1 MSAISRSASVIGA
14 AIGSILLSVLAGV
27 LIAALLTPAITVA
40 STTVSTTVGIF
51 DSLPTEVEIRPQP
64 QQNRIFASQDGTEV
78 QIATIFSQ
86 NREEV
91 TWDEVSDFA
100 KDAAVSGED
109 RRYFEHGGIDLPGI
123 ARAAVKNVAG
133 GGVSEGASTIAQ
145 QYVKNTFIQAA
156 LELPT
161 EEERDDAYEEAIAPS
176 FDRKLKEIKLAIA
189 LDKKYSKQ
197 DILLAY
203 LNIANFGGTTYGIEA
218 AAKRYYNTT
227 AKDLTAAQA
236 ASLVGIVQ
244 SPGVLNLQTPEHYP
258 DNQERRDIILGAML
272 TEDKITR
279 VQYDEAIATPV
290 DATTV
295 ILTEPSNG
303 CLVANDH
310 ARFFCDYVQKSI
322 KDLTSLGANE
332 EERAANWK
340 LGGYDIHTTL
350 DLGLQINAQNV
361 SWQYADKNATA
372 LQLGSATVS
381 VEAGTGRILVMAQNK
396 DYNNTEAGGGPS
408 ATAVNF
414 STDREYG
421 GSSGFQPGSTYKVFT
436 LIEWLK
442 QGHGVN
448 EVVNGS
454 PRTES
459 QSSFTNSCT
468 GNPSGA
474 PFKFRN
480 DDSMAGPMTAATGT
494 QFSVNGAFVSMA
506 LQLDLCKIA
515 ETATSLGVHRADGN
529 PLSDTPATVLGTN
542 EVAPLSM
549 AASYAAIGAKGM
561 YCAPIAVD
569 RITAPDGTELAGQAR
584 ECSQQITPEVANTA
598 AFAMAK
604 VMTGG
609 TGRQSNPFNGVEY
622 IGKTGTT
629 DASAATWMVGATTR
643 VGTAVWVGNI
653 VEKVPLRQV
662 RINGLSA
669 AVLRHY
675 IFKATVSAIDNIPVY
690 RGGAFP
696 GPASELLS
704 GTGEPLADVS
714 GQTLDAATAILEGA
728 GHRVKIGAPVD
739 SNLETNKVAA
749 TSPGAGAIVSR
760 NVEVTLLPSNAQLG
774 AVPDVVGDGKSP
786 TASVRQKLAAAG
798 YTGVAADYCVK
809 TSSDK
814 VGRVVSTQP
823 AAGTAIRKTDGIGLG
838 IGTLKC

>member
-1 MSAISRSASVIGA
+1 MSAFSRAASVIGA
-14 AIGSILLSVLAGV
+14 AIGSIMLSVLAGV
-27 LIAALLTPAITVA
+27 LIAAMLTPAITVA
-40 STTVSTTVGIF
+40 STTVETTVGIF
-51 DSLPTEVEIRPQP
+51 DSLPTEVEIKPQP
-64 QQNRIFASQDGTEV
+64 QQNRIFASQDGTDV

-145 QYVKNTFIQAA
+145 QYIKNTFIQAA

-161 EEERDDAYEEAIAPS
+161 EQERDDAYDAAIKTS
-176 FDRKLKEIKLAIA
+176 LERKLKEIKLAIA

-244 SPGVLNLQTPEHYP
+244 SPGVLNLQNPEHYVA
-258 DNQERRDIILGAML
+258 NQERRDIILGAML

-279 VQYDEAIATPV
+279 EQYNEAIATPV

-295 ILTEPSNG
+295 VLTEPSNG

-310 ARFFCDYVQKSI
+310 ARFFCDYVQKLI
-322 KDLTSLGANE
+322 KTIPSLGATP
-332 EERAANWK
+332 EEREANFK
-340 LGGYDIHTTL
+340 LGGYDIYTTL
-350 DLGLQINAQNV
+350 NMNLQINAQDV
-361 SWQYADKNATA
+361 SWQFADKNATA
-372 LQLGSATVS
+372 LQLGSATAS
-381 VEAGTGRILVMAQNK
+381 VEAGSGRILVMAQNK
-396 DYNNTEAGGGPS
+396 DYNNTEAGGGAS

-414 STDREYG
+414 NTDREFG

-442 QGHGVN
+442 QGHGIN

-480 DDSMAGPMTAATGT
+480 DDSMSGPMTAATGT
-494 QFSVNGAFVSMA
+494 QYSVNGAFVSMA

-515 ETATSLGVHRADGN
+515 ETAGSLGVHRADGN

-549 AASYAAIGAKGM
+549 AASYAAIGAHGL
-561 YCAPIAVD
+561 YCKPIAID
-569 RITAPDGTELAGQAR
+569 RIVNAAGAEIGGQAR
-584 ECSQQITPEVANTA
+584 ECTQAITPEVANTA
-598 AFAMAK
+598 AFAMSK
-604 VMTGG
+604 VMTAG
-609 TGRQSNPFNGVEY
+609 TGRASNPNNGVEY

-629 DASAATWMVGATTR
+629 DSSAATWMVGATTR

-653 VEKVPLRQV
+653 VDKVALRKV
-662 RINGLSA
+662 TINGINAS
-669 AVLRHY
+669 VLRHR

-690 RGGAFP
+690 RGSNFP
-696 GPASELLS
+696 GPDAGLLT
-704 GTGEPLADVS
+704 GTGEPLMDVTGKS
-714 GQTLDAATAILEGA
+714 VEEATTLLEGA
-728 GHRVKIGAPVD
+728 GHKVTVGSAVD
-739 SNLETNKVAA
+739 SNLETSKVAS
-749 TSPGAGAIVSR
+749 TSPAAGSIVSDG
-760 NVEVTLLPSNAQLG
+760 VQVTIQPSNAQLG
-774 AVPDVVGDGKSP
+774 AIPDVVGNGTTP
-786 TASVRQKLAAAG
+786 TAAAREYLVSQGFTG
-798 YTGVAADYCVK
+798 YGADYCV
-809 TSSDK
+809 
-814 VGRVVSTQP
+814 P
-823 AAGTAIRKTDGIGLG
+823 AAPAQVGMAVSMNPAPGSAVRKADPISLG
-838 IGTLKC
+838 IGTLAC

>member
-1 MSAISRSASVIGA
+1 MSAFSRSLGVVGA

-40 STTVSTTVGIF
+40 SSTVSTSVGIF
-51 DSLPTEVEIRPQP
+51 DSLPTEVEIKTQP
-64 QQNRIFASQDGTEV
+64 QQNRIFASQDGADL

-109 RRYFEHGGIDLPGI
+109 RRYFEHGGVDLPGI
-123 ARAAVKNVAG
+123 ARAAVKNVVG

-161 EEERDDAYEEAIAPS
+161 EEERDAAYDDAIETSME
-176 FDRKLKEIKLAIA
+176 RKLKEIKLAIS
-189 LDKKYSKQ
+189 LDKKYTKQ
-197 DILLAY
+197 EILLAY

-218 AAKRYYNTT
+218 AAKRYYNTN

-236 ASLVGIVQ
+236 ASLVSIVQ
-244 SPGVLNLQTPEHYP
+244 SPGVLNLQDPAHYP
-258 DNQERRDIILGAML
+258 ANQERRDIILDAML
-272 TEDKITR
+272 NENKLTSE
-279 VQYDEAIATPV
+279 QHAEAIATPV

-295 ILTEPSNG
+295 TLTEPSNG

-310 ARFFCDYVQKSI
+310 ARFFCDYVQKLI
-322 KDLTSLGANE
+322 KDIPSLGATP
-332 EERAANWK
+332 EEREANFK
-340 LGGYDIHTTL
+340 LGGYDIYTTL
-350 DLGLQINAQNV
+350 DMNLQTTAQDV
-361 SWQYADKNATA
+361 SWQFADKNATA
-372 LQLGSATVS
+372 LQLGSATAS

-396 DYNNTEAGGGPS
+396 DYNNTESGGGAS

-414 STDREYG
+414 NTDREYG

-448 EVVNGS
+448 EIVDGS

-468 GNPSGA
+468 GNPAGE

-480 DDSMAGPMTAATGT
+480 DDSMTGPMTAATGT
-494 QFSVNGAFVSMA
+494 QYSVNGAFVSMA

-515 ETATSLGVHRADGN
+515 ETANSLGVHRADGN

-549 AASYAAIGAKGM
+549 AASYAAIGAQGL
-561 YCAPIAVD
+561 YCKPIAID
-569 RITAPDGTELAGQAR
+569 RIVDATGAEIGGQAR
-584 ECSQQITPEVANTA
+584 ECTQSITPEVANTA

-609 TGRQSNPFNGVEY
+609 TGRASNPNNGVEY

-629 DASAATWMVGATTR
+629 DSSAATWMVGATTR

-653 VEKVPLRQV
+653 VDKVALRKV
-662 RINGLSA
+662 SINGINAS
-669 AVLRHY
+669 VLRHR
-675 IFKATVSAIDNIPVY
+675 IFRATASAIDSVPVY
-690 RGGAFP
+690 RGGNFP
-696 GPASELLS
+696 GPNSKLLT
-704 GTGEPLADVS
+704 GTGEPLVNVA
-714 GQTLDAATAILEGA
+714 GQSIEEATAVLEAA
-728 GHRVKIGAPVD
+728 GHRVKVGGPID
-739 SNLETNKVAA
+739 SNLGTNQVATTNPA
-749 TSPGAGAIVSR
+749 AGSIVSDA
-760 NVEVTLLPSNAQLG
+760 VQVIIHPSNGQLG
-774 AVPDVVGDGKSP
+774 AVPDAVGDGTSP
-786 TASVRQKLAAAG
+786 TAAAREWLAAQGFTAAG
-798 YTGVAADYCVK
+798 ADYCV
-809 TSSDK
+809 TATPDR
-814 VGRVVSTQP
+814 VGRVLSMSP
-823 AAGTAIRKTDGIGLG
+823 APGTAVRKSDPISLG
-838 IGTLKC
+838 VGTAKC

>member
-1 MSAISRSASVIGA
+1 MSASYRAASVIGA

-27 LIAALLTPAITVA
+27 LIAALLTPAITVTSA
-40 STTVSTTVGIF
+40 TVSTTVGIF

-64 QQNRIFASQDGTEV
+64 QQNRIFATQDGTEI

-133 GGVSEGASTIAQ
+133 GGVEEGASTIAQ
-145 QYVKNTFIQAA
+145 QYIKNTFIQAA

-161 EEERDDAYEEAIAPS
+161 EKERDDAYEEAIAPS
-176 FDRKLKEIKLAIA
+176 FERKLKEIKLAIA
-189 LDKKYSKQ
+189 LDKEYSKQ

-218 AAKRYYNTT
+218 AAKRYYNTS

-244 SPGVLNLQTPEHYP
+244 SPGVLNLQTEEHYA

-272 TEDKITR
+272 SEDKLTR
-279 VQYDEAIATPV
+279 DQYNEAIATPV

-295 ILTEPSNG
+295 TLTDPSNG

-310 ARFFCDYVQKSI
+310 ARFFCDYVQKLI
-322 KDLTSLGANE
+322 KTIPSLGANE
-332 EERAANWK
+332 EEREANWK

-350 DLGLQINAQNV
+350 DLGLQINAQDV

-372 LQLGSATVS
+372 LKLGSATAS
-381 VEAGTGRILVMAQNK
+381 VEAGTGRILIMAQNK

-414 STDREYG
+414 NTDREYG

-442 QGHGVN
+442 QGHGIN
-448 EVVNGS
+448 EMVDGS

-480 DDSMAGPMTAATGT
+480 DDSMSGPMTAATGT

-515 ETATSLGVHRADGN
+515 ETASSLGVHRADGN

-549 AASYAAIGAKGM
+549 AAAYAAIGAKGL
-561 YCAPIAVD
+561 YCAPIAID
-569 RITAPDGTELAGQAR
+569 RITAPDGTEIEGQAR
-584 ECSQQITPEVANTA
+584 DCTQQISPEVANTA
-598 AFAMAK
+598 AFAMGK
-604 VMTGG
+604 VMTAG
-609 TGRQSNPFNGVEY
+609 TGRASNPYNGVEY

-629 DASAATWMVGATTR
+629 DSSAATWMVGATTR

-653 VEKVPLRQV
+653 VDKVALRSV
-662 RINGLSA
+662 RINGISA
-669 AVLRHY
+669 ATLRHN
-675 IFKATVSAIDNIPVY
+675 IFKATASAIDKIPVY

-696 GPASELLS
+696 GPAAELLT
-704 GTGEPLADVS
+704 GTGEPLIDVS
-714 GQTLDAATAILEGA
+714 DQTIDAATTMLEAA
-728 GHRVKIGAPVD
+728 GHRVKVGTEMD
-739 SNLETNKVAA
+739 SNFELGKVAGTTPA
-749 TSPGAGAIVSR
+749 AGSIISDG
-760 NVEVTLLPSNAQLG
+760 VEITLRPSNAQLG
-774 AVPDVVGDGKSP
+774 AIPDVVGNGTTP
-786 TASVRQKLAAAG
+786 TATARQTLAAMG
-798 YTGVAADYCVK
+798 YTGYGPDFCVQ
-809 TSSDK
+809 SAPAQAGLVLSM
-814 VGRVVSTQP
+814 SP
-823 AAGTAIRKTDGIGLG
+823 AAGTAVRKTDAISLG
-838 IGTLKC
+838 IGTVSC